1 MIKLTSK
8 VGVFTLLLFLNS
20 TFTFAQQSAAAKE
33 GCVSGN
39 CVNGK
44 GKFVSTNYT
53 YEGDW
58 KNGVKEGQ
66 GTKTNFLGQVYT
78 GQFANDQYEGKG
90 KLDYGNGVYIG
101 DFVNGKEEGKG
112 TMTTAIYIY
121 VGDFKN
127 GRKEGSGKMTNLMTD
142 SVIEGKFKEG
152 KFIP

>member
-1 MIKLTSK
+1 MKRYIKIISFA
-8 VGVFTLLLFLNS
+8 VFALFQSSILS
-20 TFTFAQQSAAAKE
+20 AQDSVKTTEE

-90 KLDYGNGVYIG
+90 KLDYGNGIYIG

-152 KFIP
+152 KFVP